1 MLSKKTKIV
10 LTALAATASVGALV
24 GCSDTIA
31 TPTNDV
37 YNASILNLDDVT
49 YNTMSRIYD
58 AVVSEGDTNSE
69 KVLNNILYIYAQGI
83 YGPFYDVTKKDGTVV
98 KGLNTVVPAYL
109 KENSAV
115 ADIQAIADAYSIYDG
130 KIANVV
136 RAYEEILYRI
146 RSVFLTYVTNSSY
159 QIRTQFIE
167 KKFYD
172 AQTKAFYVLGKKTDG
187 SPACFTAA
195 MQVDGAYHLNE
206 SAIETGKI
214 VLDAEGS
221 DALAGK
227 AYFYNIFSTY
237 KTYIEASVLPDIYRS
252 ELVSQYLYKT
262 NRNTIGNS
270 YARKVASV
278 KLADN
283 AAFPTATKDLVRA
296 YCKDVIAA
304 NLYTAYPFSFLNDL
318 YKGTVTSKKYTADE
332 LAFAKTVYADANWTS
347 DNQDDPETPEI
358 DLVIPAESTY
368 GADLKNYAELKIG
381 ADAVGGRN
389 VSSSIDDIWKDYT
402 NSGAYSPETGLAIKR
417 QTLLSVDNST
427 RSWGTSSSGFDTL
440 GSSAK
445 TRLLKM
451 GVANEVDS
459 LTEAQKSEIVPLTY
473 GYYVYDHYF
482 LTPEGY
488 ESSNAYP
495 YAIYE
500 SSNWYLINVEEA
512 VKGSKLMADGTSN
525 YDHLVGEGYTEYI
538 ARKVAYTMSSSD
550 TYKKSANKYYVD
562 EMAVTYHD
570 TSLYNYFKTTFPDLF
585 D

>member
-1 MLSKKTKIV
+1 MLNKKTKIV
-10 LTALAATASVGALV
+10 LTALAAAASVGALV

-31 TPTNDV
+31 TPTADV

-69 KVLNNILYIYAQGI
+69 KVLNNILYIYAQGV
-83 YGPFYDVTKKDGTVV
+83 YGPFYDVTKKDGTVI
-98 KGLNTVVPAYL
+98 KGLYTVVPAYL
-109 KENSAV
+109 KENSNTT
-115 ADIQAIADAYSIYDG
+115 DIQAIADAYSIYGG

-136 RAYEEILYRI
+136 ASYQEILYRI

-159 QIRTQFIE
+159 QIRTQFVE

-172 AQTKAFYVLGKKTDG
+172 AQTKAFYVLGKTSG
-187 SPACFTAA
+187 GVPTCFTSPV
-195 MQVDGAYHLNE
+195 QVDGAYHLTE
-206 SAIETGKI
+206 SVVESGKI
-214 VLDAEGS
+214 VLDAEGHG
-221 DALAGK
+221 DKEGK
-227 AYFYNIFSTY
+227 AYFFNIFKTY
-237 KTYIEASVLPDIYRS
+237 KSYIEATVLPDIYRS
-252 ELVSQYLYKT
+252 ELVSQYLYTT

-270 YARKVASV
+270 YARKVTSV

-304 NLYTAYPFSFLNDL
+304 NLYATYPFSFLNDL
-318 YKGTVTSKKYTADE
+318 YKGTITSSKYTE
-332 LAFAKTVYADANWTS
+332 EEIAFAKTVYADANWTS
-347 DNQDDPETPEI
+347 DNQIDPDTGKAT
-358 DLVIPAESTY
+358 IPAESTY
-368 GADLKNYAELKIG
+368 GADLKNYSELKLG
-381 ADAVGGRN
+381 LDAVGGRF
-389 VSSSIDDIWKDYT
+389 VTSSIDDIWKDYT

-427 RSWGTSSSGFDTL
+427 NSWGTSSSGFDTL

-512 VKGSKLMADGTSN
+512 VKGSKLMADGATN
-525 YDHLVGEGYTEYI
+525 YDHLVGEGRTEYI

-562 EMAVTYHD
+562 LMAVTYHD